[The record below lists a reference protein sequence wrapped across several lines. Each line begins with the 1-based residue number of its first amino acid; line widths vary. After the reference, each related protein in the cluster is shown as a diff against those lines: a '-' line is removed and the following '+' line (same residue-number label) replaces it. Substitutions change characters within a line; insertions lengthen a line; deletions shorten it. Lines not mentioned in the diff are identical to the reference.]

1 MGKKV
6 ITLKVLLKEKRVLRY
21 IEEADRYMEKLG
33 YTEHGLRHSKYVGET
48 AGKILRELKY
58 PERKAELAEIAG
70 FLHDIGN
77 VIHREHHAQFGA
89 LIAHQLLTE
98 LGMPIDEVIEV
109 AQAIGNHHEEDGIP
123 TGALTSALIIADKSD
138 VHRERVRKEK
148 FDIKTD
154 IHDRVNYSAK
164 KSNVIVFPEK
174 KVIRFDIEI
183 DTKIS
188 PVMEYFEIF
197 LQRMIVAS
205 MAAKNLG
212 QKFELFINNTKML

>member
-1 MGKKV
+1 MGKRV
-6 ITLKVLLKEKRVLRY
+6 ITLRDLLKEKKILKY

-33 YTEHGLRHSKYVGET
+33 YTEHGLRHAKYVGET
-48 AGKILRELKY
+48 AGKILRELGY
-58 PERKAELAEIAG
+58 PERTVELAEIAG

-89 LIAHQLLTE
+89 LIAHQLLAE
-98 LGMPIDEVIEV
+98 LGMPVDEIIEV
-109 AQAIGNHHEEDGIP
+109 SQAIANHHEEDGVP
-123 TGALTSALIIADKSD
+123 TSVLTSAVIIADKSD

-148 FDIKTD
+148 SNIKTD

-164 KSNVIVFPEK
+164 RSSVIVIPEK

-197 LQRMIVAS
+197 LQRMIIAS
-205 MAAKNLG
+205 IASKNLG
-212 QKFELFINNTKML
+212 QKFELYINNTKML